1 MTELTVNNLLL
12 WLRQFQKCGI
22 ISQKK
27 TKKHATCK
35 KCFKNIK
42 YCGNTSNLHK
52 HTKYHG
58 IVQAQFVLKTNE
70 KKDSKNDVEVD
81 NNNNDNVSR

>member
-1 MTELTVNNLLL
+1 MAPPVSKVWNYFT
-12 WLRQFQKCGI
+12 
-22 ISQKK
+22 KK
-27 TKKHATCK
+27 DEKHATCK

-58 IVQAQFVLKTNE
+58 IVLKTNE
-70 KKDSKNDVEVD
+70 KNDFKDDVEVD